1 MTAVIREGDKGL
13 DVTVM
18 ETKNQSFSNS
28 LFLMLHVDVT
38 GRKLDTKVPS
48 WGFYQQIVLRRV
60 HQPEDDVGLHNFL
73 EVPFGIPKKLRKK
86 IRYRNL
92 A

>member
-48 WGFYQQIVLRRV
+48 
-60 HQPEDDVGLHNFL
+60 
-73 EVPFGIPKKLRKK
+73 
-86 IRYRNL
+86 
-92 A
+92 